1 MIWEVHVMQD
11 DMINMPYKLS
21 DSEFYD
27 LATTASE
34 DDFFRQLFT
43 YYPIECVNMQILYE
57 QRIDKKIKKFFS
69 VGADKEKLAADIV
82 SAVSFAFMGKRQT
95 APIIFECVKS
105 IKETI
110 DSDAC
115 ADVSTKEFADKYKI
129 SHYYLLHQFKR
140 SMGVT
145 VTDYKNELKLKY
157 AKSLLLETQ
166 ESVTDIAQK
175 SGFGSSSYFSKIFR
189 KYTGVS
195 PSEYRRIVSFVD
207 NDLPVFKLSKNKD
220 KDIIL
225 YSMMPHIKLLDGVDI
240 ESLTLNDGIRS
251 YTVSRAD
258 ERYSFLH
265 EAAIIEYKGVLFNA
279 WYNSHRMELMGES
292 PIRFSR
298 SFDCGKSWTEPKTA
312 ACDESGRILYCP
324 PVFGIDGG
332 KLYMFINE
340 MVRGDHM
347 HALDL
352 YVYNEGTDSFD
363 MLWARPIPFKLNTN
377 VYRLPNGKLMLPGR
391 VGELDRFPNTPAVMI
406 SDSGKIDAEWRVVK
420 LQEDGRLPD
429 GEQYVHPETCVIVA
443 DDKIYLFS
451 RNDKRALTTVY
462 ISEDNGETW
471 SGPGSIDIPFSDS
484 KIYSGTLSDGRNYMI
499 GNLRP
504 RRGKLAIFLS
514 DKNSMTF
521 REAFLIQDGP
531 SEKLGYGLE
540 WHYPSAVE
548 YDGRLY
554 ITYSS
559 NLDTT
564 CHLRNL
570 VVSVMD
576 L

>member
-1 MIWEVHVMQD
+1 
-11 DMINMPYKLS
+11 
-21 DSEFYD
+21 
-27 LATTASE
+27 
-34 DDFFRQLFT
+34 
-43 YYPIECVNMQILYE
+43 
-57 QRIDKKIKKFFS
+57 
-69 VGADKEKLAADIV
+69 
-82 SAVSFAFMGKRQT
+82 
-95 APIIFECVKS
+95 
-105 IKETI
+105 
-110 DSDAC
+110 
-115 ADVSTKEFADKYKI
+115 
-129 SHYYLLHQFKR
+129 
-140 SMGVT
+140 
-145 VTDYKNELKLKY
+145 
-157 AKSLLLETQ
+157 
-166 ESVTDIAQK
+166 
-175 SGFGSSSYFSKIFR
+175 
-189 KYTGVS
+189 
-195 PSEYRRIVSFVD
+195 
-207 NDLPVFKLSKNKD
+207 
-220 KDIIL
+220 
-225 YSMMPHIKLLDGVDI
+225 
-240 ESLTLNDGIRS
+240 
-251 YTVSRAD
+251 
-258 ERYSFLH
+258 
-265 EAAIIEYKGVLFNA
+265 
-279 WYNSHRMELMGES
+279 
-292 PIRFSR
+292 
-298 SFDCGKSWTEPKTA
+298 
-312 ACDESGRILYCP
+312 
-324 PVFGIDGG
+324 
-332 KLYMFINE
+332 
-340 MVRGDHM
+340 M

-363 MLWARPIPFKLNTN
+363 MLWSRPIPFKLNTN